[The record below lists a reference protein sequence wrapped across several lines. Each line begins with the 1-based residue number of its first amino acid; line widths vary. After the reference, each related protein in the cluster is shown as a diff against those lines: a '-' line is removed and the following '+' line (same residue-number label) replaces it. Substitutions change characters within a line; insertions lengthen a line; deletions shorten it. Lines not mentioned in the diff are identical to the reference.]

1 MSLLTFPKGATQL
14 PLENL
19 TRAGHRQRIGA
30 NIDAVRALVPRDPLL
45 AERNE
50 IGHVDGRARLY
61 DDDCMDRFTPTCV
74 RNADDRT
81 LQDPGILRDD
91 ILHFNTY
98 TIAYFRVIG

>member
-1 MSLLTFPKGATQL
+1 
-14 PLENL
+14 
-19 TRAGHRQRIGA
+19 
-30 NIDAVRALVPRDPLL
+30 
-45 AERNE
+45 
-50 IGHVDGRARLY
+50 
-61 DDDCMDRFTPTCV
+61 MDRFTPTCV